1 MKRSKRKKSRRKSI
15 RRKSRRRRYKK
26 ISIRKSRRRYK
37 KRSIRKSRRRK
48 SRRRYKKRSKRRSR
62 RKYKKRSKR
71 RFSVKSIDW
80 RKNPSNIL
88 KKARIAWK
96 LGEPL
101 VLQPSAPV
109 IPSAPII
116 EERAEVVVPL
126 NQQAVPVLSPPK
138 SMKRSQQEYHIQN
151 VNPDNIKIP
160 LHKSA
165 VEILLAHEK
174 RKFPT
179 NLGIKAVPV
188 NPTKNISTVSQ
199 KHRWTDPTYY
209 QRKRERDKEIVRQTS
224 PNRFSNIRELAKV
237 AKEWKHEEEEK
248 RRKKAGKIEKQLE
261 LDKKSR
267 ERERQLRGTSRYIV
281 PAAHVELNEGEN
293 QAYENIRKMV
303 RRGILPKKVLDNLE
317 KKRLAKGLWVY

>member
-1 MKRSKRKKSRRKSI
+1 MKRSKRKKSRRKSR

-26 ISIRKSRRRYK
+26 ISIRKSRRR
-37 KRSIRKSRRRK
+37 
-48 SRRRYKKRSKRRSR
+48 
-62 RKYKKRSKR
+62 YKKRSKR

-116 EERAEVVVPL
+116 EERAEVIVPL
-126 NQQAVPVLSPPK
+126 SHQAEVVVSSPK

-151 VNPDNIKIP
+151 VDPDNIKIP
-160 LHKSA
+160 LDKSA

-281 PAAHVELNEGEN
+281 PAAHGELNEGEK

-317 KKRLAKGLWVY
+317 KKRRAKGLWVY